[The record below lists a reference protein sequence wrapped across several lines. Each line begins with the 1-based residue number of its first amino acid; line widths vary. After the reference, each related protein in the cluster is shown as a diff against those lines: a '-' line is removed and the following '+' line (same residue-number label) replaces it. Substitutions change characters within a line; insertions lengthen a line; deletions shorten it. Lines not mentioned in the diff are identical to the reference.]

1 MSSGGTTA
9 ENAAIGSSLWLLP
22 EGAPY
27 EQLSARIDA
36 LALRHGSPRF
46 PPHVTLLGGLT
57 SDAAEVLAAVSRVA
71 SATAPF
77 TVRLVAAAVRDEY
90 FRRLVLE
97 VEPTEELNVARALA
111 ASALTMPAT
120 GFEPHLSLL
129 YGRAEVT
136 SADVGVQLPLAFTC
150 RQVAVWRTEGAVS
163 DWRPLGRLLL
173 GSGEMA

>member
-1 MSSGGTTA
+1 VTPEDTA
-9 ENAAIGSSLWLLP
+9 FGAALWLVP
-22 EGAPY
+22 EGAAY

-46 PPHVTLLGGLT
+46 PPHVTLLGGFT
-57 SDAAEVLAAVSRVA
+57 GDVAEVLAATARMA

-77 TVRLVAAAVRDEY
+77 TVRLVAAVVRDEY

-97 VEPTEELNVARALA
+97 VEPTEELNAARARA
-111 ASALTMPAT
+111 AAALTRPAA

-136 SADVGVQLPLAFTC
+136 S
-150 RQVAVWRTEGAVS
+150 EGAVS
-163 DWRPLGRLLL
+163 DWQPLGRLLL